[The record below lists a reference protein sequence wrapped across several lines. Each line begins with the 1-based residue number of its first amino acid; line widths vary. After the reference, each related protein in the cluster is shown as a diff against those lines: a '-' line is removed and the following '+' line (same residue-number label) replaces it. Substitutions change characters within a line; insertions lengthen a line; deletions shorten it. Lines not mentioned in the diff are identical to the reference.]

1 MRKAVNCIVP
11 PATVAFHGKMVW
23 PTRRRA
29 SWATTAHASAARAR
43 NRNQLFAKCELV
55 KLRGEQ
61 KADPVTDDLME
72 EARKRV
78 PAIMTAIL
86 SDKATPTQT

>member
-1 MRKAVNCIVP
+1 
-11 PATVAFHGKMVW
+11 
-23 PTRRRA
+23 
-29 SWATTAHASAARAR
+29 
-43 NRNQLFAKCELV
+43 
-55 KLRGEQ
+55 LRGEQ
-61 KADPVTDDLME
+61 KADSVTDDLME